1 MYTFTVTHAG
11 QLLLAN
17 AVEGTSPVLI
27 DSILLTG
34 AGNLSA
40 VSPVTLF
47 SGSVVSSSADIGDY
61 VVISFDD
68 ADLIN
73 SYTIEQIVLR
83 SGATDIATSEAVSI
97 VKAQGKTAKYRLSC
111 KFDGANKC
119 AFKNTCVS
127 MPYAS
132 KYKDGIIRL
141 ARTSDEIDKLYT
153 VYSAYDV
160 ETIIADAMSDSSLFV
175 TWDLD
180 AHDLPINGYTTV
192 TQITVKNGSYS
203 APLTVNSSGNLV
215 INNIITGDA
224 ITSQLTDISTGAT
237 KIVSAGILFDYISN
251 ADTSYVHIAGAETIT
266 GAKTFTNN
274 VVISGTGKSITTP
287 TISSSSYTGSGV
299 YSTYASGTGS
309 SGWSNSANGSRITT
323 VSAVAGAINASETTI
338 TAAYQ
343 NADSSLQS
351 QIDALNAGQN
361 LADIVATKSTLDA
374 LNITNLKQG
383 DKVQVLV
390 DETQNNASTVYSL
403 SLSGTSHTWTYIG
416 KYGQDSYT
424 KSEADNLFVE
434 DSQIKQ
440 TVDSTKTAEIP
451 SSSAVAS
458 YVSTEISAAAADYVK
473 LLSSTAQSI
482 VSPLSITGQVAINNI
497 TLNNADISSS
507 YFVSGSSSYIYK
519 ISPVASNDSKFCIK
533 QLNGT
538 STISKITFD
547 GDNHSLSLYNG
558 IGDLVLSSGVNLPH
572 DVNGALVASYRDI
585 VSGTLSD
592 GRLVTVDYMNSAI
605 SAATPTGVAYLS
617 QNNSFTGSNTF
628 SGGSGSSLTTTTFNG
643 NVVLNQA
650 PTGTGICT
658 AYTNWASASSQI
670 PTVTVV
676 KSAISDA
683 VPTNVSTFVNDAGY
697 LTSYTETD
705 PTVPSWAKSST
716 KPSYTLDEVTDGT
729 SRKLPTNVSDLNN
742 DSGFITGYTETDP
755 TVPSWAKSSTKP
767 SYTASEVGALPD
779 TTSIPSNTS
788 DLNNDS
794 GYITSTDI
802 PTNISAFYNDSNYI
816 TSSDIPSNI
825 SSFYNDSGYLTSSDF
840 MTINNQSIIGSGNIT
855 ISGYDGTDL
864 IPSADDTYVLG
875 STSFKWNHIY
885 GHSIHAWGNS
895 PQYGVVLCDGNYE
908 STAYSSITG
917 YQSSTNGQMKFHHY
931 NAANNIDYI
940 VTSTGPNTTNTS
952 ATPASLDT
960 VPQSDNTWTLGSPVN
975 RLNTVY
981 ANTLFGLLESLYG
994 SDRGAIYFFKL
1005 SITNKSSSVAYDVPR
1020 GTSLSDSAYFTTNS
1034 SASSLLYINSYEERV
1049 DDTSASAG
1057 TTTFSGTYYTLMR
1070 FKVDAG
1076 ASSKSVYVP
1085 CLRVN

>member
-1 MYTFTVTHAG
+1 MYTFTVTPAG
-11 QLLLAN
+11 QSLLAN
-17 AVEGTSPVLI
+17 AVEGTNPVLI

-34 AGNLSA
+34 TGDFSA

-47 SGSVVSSSADIGDY
+47 SGSVVSSSADLGDY
-61 VVISFDD
+61 VVVSFDD

-83 SGATDIATSEAVSI
+83 SDATDIATSEAVSI
-97 VKAQGKTAKYRLSC
+97 AKAQGKTAKYRLSC

-132 KYKDGIIRL
+132 KSKDGIIRL
-141 ARTSDEIDKLYT
+141 ARTSDETDKLYT

-180 AHDLPINGYTTV
+180 AQGQPINGYTTV
-192 TQITVKNGSYS
+192 TCITIKNGNNN

-224 ITSQLTDISTGAT
+224 VTSQLADVSTGAA

-251 ADTSYVHIAGAETIT
+251 ADSSYVHIAGAETIT
-266 GAKTFTNN
+266 GAKTFTDN
-274 VVISGTGKSITTP
+274 VVVSGTGKSITTP
-287 TISSSSYTGSGV
+287 TLSSSSYIGAGV
-299 YSTYASGTGS
+299 YSTYVPGTGS
-309 SGWSNSANGSRITT
+309 SGWSNSANGSRIPT
-323 VSAVAGAINASETTI
+323 VSAVT
-338 TAAYQ
+338 
-343 NADSSLQS
+343 
-351 QIDALNAGQN
+351 
-361 LADIVATKSTLDA
+361 
-374 LNITNLKQG
+374 
-383 DKVQVLV
+383 
-390 DETQNNASTVYSL
+390 
-403 SLSGTSHTWTYIG
+403 
-416 KYGQDSYT
+416 
-424 KSEADNLFVE
+424 
-434 DSQIKQ
+434 
-440 TVDSTKTAEIP
+440 
-451 SSSAVAS
+451 S
-458 YVSTEISAAAADYVK
+458 YVSDEISSAAADYVK

-482 VSPLSITGQVAINNI
+482 ASPLSITGQVAINNV

-507 YFVSGSSSYIYK
+507 YFVSGSSSYSYK
-519 ISPVASNDSKFCIK
+519 LMPVASNDSRFCIK

-547 GDNHSLSLYNG
+547 GDNHTLSLYNG
-558 IGDLVLSSGVNLPH
+558 IGDLVLSSGPNLPH
-572 DVNGALVASYRDI
+572 DVNGALVASYRDVI
-585 VSGTLSD
+585 SGTLLD

-605 SAATPTGVAYLS
+605 SSAAPTGVAYLS
-617 QNNSFTGSNTF
+617 QNNTFTGSNTF
-628 SGGSGSSLTTTTFNG
+628 SGGSGAPLTTTTFNG

-658 AYTNWASASSQI
+658 AYSGWSGASGQL

-683 VPTNVSTFVNDAGY
+683 IPTNVSAFVNDAGY

-705 PTVPSWAKSST
+705 PTVPSWAKAST
-716 KPSYTLDEVTDGT
+716 KPSYTLDEVVDGT

-742 DSGFITGYTETDP
+742 DSGFITGYIETDP

-779 TTSIPSNTS
+779 TTHIPSNTS

-802 PTNISAFYNDSNYI
+802 PTNVSSFYNDSNYI
-816 TSSDIPSNI
+816 TSSDIPSNV

-840 MTINNQSIIGSGNIT
+840 KTVNSESIIGSGDISV
-855 ISGYDGTDL
+855 SGYDGTDL
-864 IPSADDTYVLG
+864 IPNADDTYVLG

-895 PQYGVVLCDGNYE
+895 PQYGIVLCDGNYE

-960 VPQSDNTWTLGSPVN
+960 VPQSDNTWTLGSSVN

-1057 TTTFSGTYYTLMR
+1057 TTSFSGTYYTLMR

-1085 CLRVN
+1085 CLRIS